1 MLFLR
6 PDWTTVW
13 DILLLLYDELE
24 DNEEAFSWGLIETD
38 NDDVDE
44 SEDKEDMFDN
54 EDDDDE

>member
-6 PDWTTVW
+6 PDWTTAW